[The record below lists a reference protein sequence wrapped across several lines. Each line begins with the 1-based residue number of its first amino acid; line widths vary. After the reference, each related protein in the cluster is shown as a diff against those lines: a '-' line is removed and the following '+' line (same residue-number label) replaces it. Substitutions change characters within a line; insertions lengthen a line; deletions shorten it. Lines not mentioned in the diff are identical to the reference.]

1 MDIDAL
7 LLDVAQGDP
16 CGPDL
21 EYDPDFLELEQAV
34 LGKPEVQ
41 YGDTVTPAVPPEW
54 KVVRKLSHG
63 LLQRSRDLRLTVAL
77 ARAELALAGIAG
89 LADCLNLV
97 ERLLEE
103 RWDHVHPQLDADDDM
118 DPMLRINSLAALTE
132 AAFLREVRE
141 ISLLVLPGLG
151 PFSLRDLDIANGDLA
166 PPEGQQALAV
176 SSIEA
181 AMLDAAA
188 EPFDRAFDAL
198 QRAHGSAVQIEV
210 ILVRQVG
217 SSQAFNLDPLTKMLL
232 RGRDFFAAQAD
243 SRSGGAAP
251 AASTEEDAIEG
262 GTATAS
268 SSASPAARA
277 AISGDIASRADVIRM
292 LDKINRYYQQ
302 YEPSSPVP
310 LLLERARR
318 LVPKNFFEIMEDLAP
333 GGMTELLVLSGPR
346 ESDVQQDEY

>member
-1 MDIDAL
+1 L
-7 LLDVAQGDP
+7 
-16 CGPDL
+16 
-21 EYDPDFLELEQAV
+21 
-34 LGKPEVQ
+34 
-41 YGDTVTPAVPPEW
+41 
-54 KVVRKLSHG
+54 
-63 LLQRSRDLRLTVAL
+63 
-77 ARAELALAGIAG
+77 
-89 LADCLNLV
+89 
-97 ERLLEE
+97 
-103 RWDHVHPQLDADDDM
+103 
-118 DPMLRINSLAALTE
+118 
-132 AAFLREVRE
+132 
-141 ISLLVLPGLG
+141 
-151 PFSLRDLDIANGDLA
+151 
-166 PPEGQQALAV
+166 
-176 SSIEA
+176 
-181 AMLDAAA
+181 
-188 EPFDRAFDAL
+188 
-198 QRAHGSAVQIEV
+198 
-210 ILVRQVG
+210 
-217 SSQAFNLDPLTKMLL
+217 NLDPLTKMLR